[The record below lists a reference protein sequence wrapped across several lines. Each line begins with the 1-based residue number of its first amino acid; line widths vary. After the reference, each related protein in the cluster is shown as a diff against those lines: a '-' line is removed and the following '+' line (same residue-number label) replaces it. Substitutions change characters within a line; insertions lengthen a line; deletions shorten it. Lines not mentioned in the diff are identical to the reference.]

1 MTSEQSQQVQL
12 NGEAIAIEQSQTV
25 ADFLQQQQVGG
36 RFVVVIN
43 EEVVPKS
50 NWNDTLIQPG
60 DRLEIM
66 SPISGG

>member
-1 MTSEQSQQVQL
+1 MTSEQSQQVQF
-12 NGEAIAIEQSQTV
+12 NGEAVAIEQSQTV

-50 NWNDTLIQPG
+50 NWDDTLIQPG